1 MLKKLTKRNKL
12 LIGIF
17 FSGLITLLIYFITK
31 KSGSGSGSGPG
42 SEPPDPT
49 IPPIVPAQ
57 HPTGKP
63 KKDGIFGNWVYGYV
77 DNSAKLGRYTVNKD
91 GTPGGMAKVLLDDYL
106 PSIININGDLEKK
119 KKMLYFI

>member
-31 KSGSGSGSGPG
+31 KSGSGSGSG

-57 HPTGKP
+57 HPHWKT
-63 KKDGIFGNWVYGYV
+63 KKRWNFW
-77 DNSAKLGRYTVNKD
+77 KLGIWICRQFSKA
-91 GTPGGMAKVLLDDYL
+91 G
-106 PSIININGDLEKK
+106 SI
-119 KKMLYFI
+119 YS